1 MLLILKTQSSRL
13 GITKLLKEEKIKR
26 KKLKI
31 EEKRVAEGEQRQ
43 PSGEVWCWDECYE
56 EYDIVVAIVFIYL
69 FQILKNWWLHNRNLR
84 RRGTVTLIWCG
95 SYLRTQK
102 SLKVNISYVF
112 G

>member
-43 PSGEVWCWDECYE
+43 PSGEV
-56 EYDIVVAIVFIYL
+56 
-69 FQILKNWWLHNRNLR
+69 
-84 RRGTVTLIWCG
+84 
-95 SYLRTQK
+95 
-102 SLKVNISYVF
+102 
-112 G
+112 